1 MVSKVKVFLLTAAVG
16 YSGILRAQHDHHGAV
31 APEARRVSG
40 VSIPDVTL
48 VDQNGNRV
56 RFYTDLI
63 KGRLVAIN
71 TIFTTCTTIC
81 PVMGANFGKLGQML
95 PAEARGKARLI
106 SISID
111 PLVDTPERL
120 NEWSAARGR
129 GGSDWT
135 LVTGPKADIDAV
147 LKALQVFT
155 ADKNSH
161 QADVLIGGDGVTT
174 WVHESA
180 LKPPGEILKLM
191 QSYLEPS
198 RR

>member
-1 MVSKVKVFLLTAAVG
+1 MVAKVKVFLLITAA
-16 YSGILRAQHDHHGAV
+16 SFSPALQAQHDHHAAV
-31 APEARRVSG
+31 APETGRVSG
-40 VSIPDVTL
+40 VSLPDVVL
-48 VDQNGNRV
+48 VDQDGNRV
-56 RFYTDLI
+56 RFYSDLI

-95 PAEARGKARLI
+95 PPEARGRARLI

-129 GGSDWT
+129 GSSDWT
-135 LVTGPKADIDAV
+135 LLTGPKADIDAV

-155 ADKNSH
+155 SDKNSH
-161 QADVLIGGDGVTT
+161 RADVLIGGDGVAT
-174 WVHESA
+174 WVRESA
-180 LKPPGEILKLM
+180 LKPPAEILKLM
-191 QSYLEPS
+191 QSYMDAS
-198 RR
+198 RQ